1 MPETTPAPAQVG
13 EAGRRLWKSL
23 VTPYDLEEHE
33 LALLTRAVRAVDVL
47 VGLDVIVAAD
57 ELLVET
63 PQGTRPH
70 PALTQARATDLT
82 LAKMLAAL
90 RLPQGSEGDRQAG
103 ARPQRRG
110 APRGVYSIN
119 PGA

>member
-13 EAGRRLWKSL
+13 EAGRRLWDSL
-23 VTPYDLEEHE
+23 VTPYDLEEHQ
-33 LALLTRAVRAVDVL
+33 LALLTRAVRAVDV
-47 VGLDVIVAAD
+47 
-57 ELLVET
+57 LVET